1 MVGVSYDGCKTA
13 PSTADDISYS
23 IYNPHHHK
31 NGRDHWVPGY
41 DHKTG
46 TSTVTGVIQALNTK
60 LFINGKAVA
69 IDNDPVEETEEA
81 HIPSDAT
88 DVRGDEGGTGHI
100 SGNLSTKLF
109 LNGKAIA
116 IVGSGVNTHYGGTT
130 TVAEGS
136 DKMFVSS

>member
-1 MVGVSYDGCKTA
+1 M
-13 PSTADDISYS
+13 
-23 IYNPHHHK
+23 YNKCHHK
-31 NGRDHWVPGY
+31 NSKKKCVPGY
-41 DHKTG
+41 DPKTG
-46 TSTVTGVIQALNTK
+46 TSTVTGIIQALNTK

-69 IDNDPVEETEEA
+69 LDNDPVEETEKA
-81 HIPSDAT
+81 NIPSNAT

-109 LNGKAIA
+109 LNGIAVA

-130 TVAEGS
+130 TIAEGS